1 MRFRAE
7 QHLRRQRDIRS
18 VREQGRR
25 LDCGAFTMWY
35 LRRPACVPSEKSLSQ
50 EPAGPELPPSENVAQ
65 PNAPTAQTSSRPP
78 RMDKPVPADLRR
90 VCVVASTAA
99 VGNAVARARAKR
111 RLRELFRN
119 HQDTVPPGYDL
130 LLIARQ
136 SINRLEY
143 REIERKFVEACPR
156 IATRSA

>member
-25 LDCGAFTMWY
+25 LDCGGFTIWY
-35 LRRPACVPSEKSLSQ
+35 LRRSVCAASCDPSSLM
-50 EPAGPELPPSENVAQ
+50 PAGNEPSGSQGDTQ
-65 PNAPTAQTSSRPP
+65 PDDQSVSCPP
-78 RMDKPVPADLRR
+78 RIEKPVPADLRR

-156 IATRSA
+156 IPPRSA

>member
-25 LDCGAFTMWY
+25 LDCGAFTIWY
-35 LRRPACVPSEKSLSQ
+35 LRRPASMGNEAAPLPATDASEQTRSD
-50 EPAGPELPPSENVAQ
+50 GGAQ
-65 PNAPTAQTSSRPP
+65 PTPSTVSQVR
-78 RMDKPVPADLRR
+78 RIEKPVPADLRR

-156 IATRSA
+156 IAPRSA

>member
-25 LDCGAFTMWY
+25 LDCGGFTIWY
-35 LRRPACVPSEKSLSQ
+35 LRRPAPLASVDPLPQS
-50 EPAGPELPPSENVAQ
+50 PAGCEPSVSERLAQSNTLTASTGARVRRPETPI
-65 PNAPTAQTSSRPP
+65 
-78 RMDKPVPADLRR
+78 PADLRR

-156 IATRSA
+156 IAPRSA